1 MDSNKIDEVIGQL
14 VKIENAATK
23 IQDQTEHEKEE
34 YTKFTEDRIKE
45 FDETLEEDT
54 SKLLTEI
61 RLNLDKKRE
70 EDLLAI
76 RESIREKIRELE
88 KSYEENHDR
97 WVDEIVERIIK
108 E

>member
-1 MDSNKIDEVIGQL
+1 MDSSKIDEVIGQL

-54 SKLLTEI
+54 GKLLSEI

-76 RESIREKIRELE
+76 RESIGEKIRELE
-88 KSYEENHDR
+88 KSYEENRDR